1 MKKIALTLAAL
12 SLVACGST
20 GVVRV
25 GKVQTPPKPDGC
37 PIAVFE
43 AEEDV
48 GRPFEKVCVIDAKT
62 GSTLYND
69 RSPKGAMKKVTVAAC
84 QCGADAVVLRRV
96 EKKGVS
102 LASWGSSAMTGL
114 AIRYTTSAPTD
125 PVYLEPGTKL
135 YAPSGALYGEVIE
148 TVLQWKGLDGSAF
161 DAVHLKKAN
170 GEKVWISLEEARKL
184 MTPPAPKE

>member
-1 MKKIALTLAAL
+1 MNRLALLAATVTL
-12 SLVACGST
+12 TACGST

-25 GKVQTPPKPDGC
+25 GKAQPPPKPDGC

-43 AEEDV
+43 SEEDV
-48 GRPFEKVCVIDAKT
+48 HRPFEKVCVIDAKT

-102 LASWGSSAMTGL
+102 LASWGSSAMTVL
-114 AIRYTTSAPTD
+114 AIRYTTTAPTD

-135 YAPSGALYGEVIE
+135 YAPSGAFYGEVIE
-148 TVLQWKGLDGSAF
+148 TVLKWKGLDGSVF
-161 DAVHLKKAN
+161 DAVHLKKAS
-170 GEKVWISLEEARKL
+170 GERVWISLEEARKL
-184 MTPPAPKE
+184 TPPPTKE

>member
-1 MKKIALTLAAL
+1 MKHFLPLAAML
-12 SLVACGST
+12 ALAACGST

-25 GKVQTPPKPDGC
+25 GKAQPAPKPGGC

-69 RSPKGAMKKVTVAAC
+69 RSPKGAMKKITVAAC
-84 QCGADAVVLRRV
+84 QCGADAVILRQV
-96 EKKGVS
+96 QKKGVS
-102 LASWGSSAMTGL
+102 LTSWGSSAMTVL
-114 AIRYTTSAPTD
+114 AIRYTTAAPTD
-125 PVYLEPGTKL
+125 PVYLEAGTKL

-148 TVLQWKGLDGSAF
+148 TVLQWKGLDGSVF

-184 MTPPAPKE
+184 TTPPAGE